1 MKTVLAVD
9 VGGTNIKTA
18 VFDSELNVL
27 DSQSLDTPHQ
37 DPAGKS
43 VVQAISQL
51 FTQLSNSYEISAIG
65 LAVPGTLDEAAG
77 ITHWAGNLNWRDLP
91 IVSLLQKEVGVPVA
105 FKHDVRA
112 GALAELRRGALQ
124 GYNDGIFLPVGT
136 GIACAIVM
144 DGEIRSASG
153 YAGEIGHVK
162 VNSDRNCV
170 CGQIGCLEATS
181 STLAISKAYEKRS
194 GKKLS
199 TLEIVKNQGQDEI
212 AQEVF
217 AEAVDGLVVACD
229 VLVTL
234 LAPEVIVIGGGLAAA
249 GDILLSPLETK
260 LKSRLTF
267 QRVPKLMTAKFGIQ
281 AGMYG
286 CGIMAWEKLNG

>member
-18 VFDSELNVL
+18 VFDEQLNVL
-27 DSQSLDTPHQ
+27 DSQSLDTPQQ
-37 DPAGKS
+37 DSTGQS
-43 VVQAISQL
+43 VVRAISQL
-51 FTQLSNSYEISAIG
+51 FAELSKSYEIAGIG

-77 ITHWAGNLNWRDLP
+77 ITHWAGNLNWHDLP
-91 IVSLLQKEVGVPVA
+91 IVSLLHKEVGVPVA

-124 GYNDGIFLPVGT
+124 GCNDGIFLPVGT

-153 YAGEIGHVK
+153 YAGEIGHVN
-162 VNSDRNCV
+162 VHSDRSCV
-170 CGQIGCLEATS
+170 CGQTGCLEATS
-181 STLAISKAYEKRS
+181 STLAISKAYEKRA

-199 TLEIVKNQGQDEI
+199 TLEIVKNQSNDEI
-212 AQEVF
+212 ARAVF
-217 AEAVDGLVVACD
+217 TEAIDGLVEACD

-234 LAPEVIVIGGGLAAA
+234 LAPEVIVIGGGLASA
-249 GDILLSPLETK
+249 GDTLLAPLQTK
-260 LKSRLTF
+260 LNSRLTF
-267 QRVPKLMTAKFGIQ
+267 QRKPKITTAKFGIQ